1 MPANVTPTVA
11 DKLTGYETPSGLH
24 SLLEAICARL
34 RTQTLYASKGLR
46 VLPEY
51 DGDLINS
58 LVAVLNKRLS
68 VFASVSFS
76 VCNSNQKSVSAFLN
90 DIHIEVEVF
99 ENVLANQSA
108 SGTKVSAL
116 TFAEA
121 ALSSLHQW
129 APEASEV
136 LKNPQPLRMQQ
147 SGTLQMDKDKSDLK
161 GGMVCYVARL
171 VTSQCLAC
179 HCS

>member
-1 MPANVTPTVA
+1 MAANVTPNLA
-11 DKLTGYETPSGLH
+11 DKLSGYENQSGLH
-24 SLLEAICARL
+24 ALLEAICARL
-34 RTQTLYASKGLR
+34 RTQDLFAAKGLR

-76 VCNSNQKSVSAFLN
+76 VCNANQASLSAMLK
-90 DIHIEVEVF
+90 DIHIEVEVY
-99 ENVLANQSA
+99 ESVLMNQGA
-108 SGTKVSAL
+108 SGTKTSAL

-121 ALSSLHQW
+121 ALASLHQW
-129 APEASEV
+129 SPEQTAT
-136 LKNPQPLRMQQ
+136 LRNPQPLRMQQ
-147 SGTLQMDKDKSDLK
+147 TGTLQMDKEKSDLK
-161 GGMVCYVARL
+161 GGLVCYVARL